1 MNDDHTDA
9 LPASTP
15 KVIVHPAADRRL
27 AATHWLLST
36 LPAAGRDHARREWE
50 DTGVALLPLGTLFSA
65 VRIPGR
71 LLRAL
76 TGPLSLPETDTV
88 LAEALRGGPVICDP
102 HRPSY
107 YALVPASMPRT
118 WKDAATEWD
127 EVDVVVLGRDT
138 VLGVPRL
145 DATEP
150 DPTLSSYWSVP
161 MDSPGELCAGLAV
174 ARLIAAGRHV
184 LDAEP
189 ESSPVQSIREV

>member
-36 LPAAGRDHARREWE
+36 LPAAGRDRARAEWE